1 VQVHRPLF
9 WIIYVPLTIAEQ
21 NNDMLF
27 QMNLDEASGLDGF
40 NLALYKRMWDI
51 LVMKILQTR
60 VILEQGVF
68 SLQVIET
75 IVLIPKKINP
85 YKGFSS
91 DFVVQ
96 CSL

>member
-1 VQVHRPLF
+1 
-9 WIIYVPLTIAEQ
+9 
-21 NNDMLF
+21 
-27 QMNLDEASGLDGF
+27 MNLDEASGLDGF

-75 IVLIPKKINP
+75 NIVLIPRKIILF

>member
-1 VQVHRPLF
+1 
-9 WIIYVPLTIAEQ
+9 
-21 NNDMLF
+21 
-27 QMNLDEASGLDGF
+27 MNLDEASGLDGF

-85 YKGFSS
+85 
-91 DFVVQ
+91 V
-96 CSL
+96 L

>member
-1 VQVHRPLF
+1 
-9 WIIYVPLTIAEQ
+9 
-21 NNDMLF
+21 
-27 QMNLDEASGLDGF
+27 MNLDEASGLDGF

-60 VILEQGVF
+60 VILEKGVF

-85 YKGFSS
+85 
-91 DFVVQ
+91 V
-96 CSL
+96 L